1 MKVLIA
7 GTSKGSIRVMPWPL
21 EEGNLEY
28 EIMNQMTNE
37 VRFKLPDF
45 FEVQV
50 HATAISALELS
61 FDN

>member
-28 EIMNQMTNE
+28 EIMN
-37 VRFKLPDF
+37 
-45 FEVQV
+45 
-50 HATAISALELS
+50 
-61 FDN
+61 